1 MLYAHFYF
9 VSTASWKKIIYSSQ
23 FWDYILIVGHK
34 DKDTL
39 LSAEPHWGC
48 AWLSKSSQ
56 LTMVDKVVGAVLSLA
71 FILLPFDS
79 TWGATLTDREY
90 NVVIAISE
98 KSSDS
103 ITDYDAFL
111 NSVKVSPMQNWYR
124 RG

>member
-1 MLYAHFYF
+1 MFKNMDGFFLFTICLLF
-9 VSTASWKKIIYSSQ
+9 PPQFITGSS
-23 FWDYILIVGHK
+23 
-34 DKDTL
+34 
-39 LSAEPHWGC
+39 
-48 AWLSKSSQ
+48 
-56 LTMVDKVVGAVLSLA
+56 
-71 FILLPFDS
+71 
-79 TWGATLTDREY
+79 LTDQKY

>member
-1 MLYAHFYF
+1 M
-9 VSTASWKKIIYSSQ
+9 
-23 FWDYILIVGHK
+23 
-34 DKDTL
+34 
-39 LSAEPHWGC
+39 
-48 AWLSKSSQ
+48 
-56 LTMVDKVVGAVLSLA
+56 GAVLSLA

-111 NSVKVSPMQNWYR
+111 NSVKVSPMQN
-124 RG
+124 